1 LKGIEFC
8 QVAKRFKNGHEALR
22 DVSVYFEPATMSF
35 LTGRSGAG
43 KTTFLRLILLLSS
56 PTRGE
61 ILVNGINIS
70 KLPRSRLASY
80 RRHIGVVFQDH
91 NLLGY
96 RNVFENVAI
105 PLWVAGIRD
114 REIRSRV
121 RAALSAVDMLDK
133 ALALPTALSTGERQR
148 VGIAR
153 AVVNRPKILLADEP
167 TGNLDP
173 VLSRTVMELL
183 QRFQAY
189 GTTVIVASH
198 DLDLI
203 NEMRLPIVELS
214 KGMIVKEDSSD
225 LPHEQ

>member
-1 LKGIEFC
+1 MKGIEFC
-8 QVAKRFKNGHEALR
+8 QVAKRFKNGQEAFR

-96 RNVFENVAI
+96 SNVFENVAI

-133 ALALPTALSTGERQR
+133 ALALLRAFSTGERQR

-167 TGNLDP
+167 TGHLDP

>member
-1 LKGIEFC
+1 MKGIEFC
-8 QVAKRFKNGHEALR
+8 QVAKKFKNGHEALR

-80 RRHIGVVFQDH
+80 RRNIGVVFQDH
-91 NLLGY
+91 NLLDY

-105 PLWVAGIRD
+105 PLWVAGLRD

-121 RAALSAVDMLDK
+121 RAALSAVDMLDM
-133 ALALPTALSTGERQR
+133 ALALPRALSTGERQR

-198 DLDLI
+198 DLELI

-225 LPHEQ
+225 FPHEQ

>member
-1 LKGIEFC
+1 MKGIEFC

-35 LTGRSGAG
+35 LTGHSGAG

-70 KLPRSRLASY
+70 KLPRSRLPSY

-91 NLLGY
+91 NLLSY

-105 PLWVAGIRD
+105 PLWVAGLRD

-121 RAALSAVDMLDK
+121 RAALSAVDLLDK
-133 ALALPTALSTGERQR
+133 ALALPSALSTGERQR

-173 VLSRTVMELL
+173 VLSRSVMELL

-225 LPHEQ
+225 LSREQ

>member
-1 LKGIEFC
+1 MKGIEFC

-91 NLLGY
+91 NLLDY

-105 PLWVAGIRD
+105 PLWVAGLRD

>member
-1 LKGIEFC
+1 MKGIEFC

-91 NLLGY
+91 NLLDY

-105 PLWVAGIRD
+105 PLWVAGLRD
-114 REIRSRV
+114 REIRSRG
-121 RAALSAVDMLDK
+121 RAALAAVDMLDK
-133 ALALPTALSTGERQR
+133 ALALPRTLSTGERQR

-173 VLSRTVMELL
+173 VLSRS
-183 QRFQAY
+183 Y
-189 GTTVIVASH
+189 GTPPKISSLWHYSHCRVA
-198 DLDLI
+198 
-203 NEMRLPIVELS
+203 
-214 KGMIVKEDSSD
+214 
-225 LPHEQ
+225 

>member
-1 LKGIEFC
+1 MKGIEFC

-35 LTGRSGAG
+35 LTGHSGAG

-70 KLPRSRLASY
+70 KLPRSRLPSY

-105 PLWVAGIRD
+105 PLWVAGLRD

-121 RAALSAVDMLDK
+121 RAALSAVDLLDNDQERSSHVHQRLEK
-133 ALALPTALSTGERQR
+133 KWLGSLSIPFSSLYHNTRIE
-148 VGIAR
+148 GIYF
-153 AVVNRPKILLADEP
+153 E
-167 TGNLDP
+167 
-173 VLSRTVMELL
+173 E
-183 QRFQAY
+183 
-189 GTTVIVASH
+189 
-198 DLDLI
+198 
-203 NEMRLPIVELS
+203 
-214 KGMIVKEDSSD
+214 
-225 LPHEQ
+225 

>member
-1 LKGIEFC
+1 MKGIEFC
-8 QVAKRFKNGHEALR
+8 QVAKRFKNGYEALR

-35 LTGRSGAG
+35 LTGHSGAG

-70 KLPRSRLASY
+70 KLPRSRLPSY
-80 RRHIGVVFQDH
+80 RSHIGVVFQAH

-105 PLWVAGIRD
+105 PLWVAGLRD

-121 RAALSAVDMLDK
+121 RAALSAVDLLDK
-133 ALALPTALSTGERQR
+133 ALALPSALSTGERQR

-173 VLSRTVMELL
+173 VLSRSVMELL

-203 NEMRLPIVELS
+203 NEMKLPIVELS
-214 KGMIVKEDSSD
+214 KGMIVKEGSSD
-225 LPHEQ
+225 LPREQ